1 MKVVRLGDM
10 AVPAELTDLINET
23 MATSFKIVPI
33 SQNKKDKSVTV
44 AMADPR
50 DPATLES
57 IRSFIGVDIKG
68 VIAAESDVMAAITRL
83 YAEKHESIQ
92 DVVKQIENDKGLA
105 QFQNRNENTTIPAEL
120 TELVNETMASAYKVV
135 PVSQNKK
142 DKSITVALAEPQNPA
157 TLDSLRLFLGVEVKG
172 AIAAEADV
180 MAAIERLYAGHQESI
195 QDVVKQIEQDKGL
208 AAFQNR
214 NDNTI
219 DLEAIEEMAEA
230 APVRKLLNMVLL
242 LAIKDKASDIHFEPF
257 EDEYKMRYRV
267 DGVLYEL
274 VPPPRHLAP
283 AISSRIK
290 VMANLDIAERRLPQD
305 GRIQLA
311 IGGNNVDI
319 RVSTLPTLFG
329 ESVVLRILD
338 RTVVQLDLNRI
349 GMPTDTLVVWRELIQ
364 KPTGI
369 ILVTGPTSSGKTTT
383 LYATLNELNHIAD
396 KIITT
401 EEPVEYEIDG
411 LIQVPINPDIGVT
424 FAACLRAILRQDP
437 DKILVGETRD
447 LETAEISIQASLT
460 GHIVFTTLHTNDA
473 PSAITR
479 LRDMGLP
486 TFLITATIEGVL
498 AQRLV
503 RKICT
508 NCKTEFTPGPE
519 VAMELGMTVEQA
531 AQKKFYY
538 GKGCDRCNNTGYKG
552 RMGIYELLMMNDN
565 LRDMIVN
572 EASLDDF
579 RAACRKAGM
588 RTLRETGLKNIHEG
602 LTTIEEIVRET
613 ILDDE

>member
-1 MKVVRLGDM
+1 MARRLGTILVDMGYLDEEKLWNLLEEQKRSGGELLGKVAVRLGVVKEEQVLKALGEQLGM
-10 AVPAELTDLINET
+10 KVIKLSETTIPSELTEVVNET
-23 MATSFKIVPI
+23 MATAFK
-33 SQNKKDKSVTV
+33 
-44 AMADPR
+44 A
-50 DPATLES
+50 
-57 IRSFIGVDIKG
+57 
-68 VIAAESDVMAAITRL
+68 
-83 YAEKHESIQ
+83 
-92 DVVKQIENDKGLA
+92 
-105 QFQNRNENTTIPAEL
+105 
-120 TELVNETMASAYKVV
+120 V

-157 TLDSLRLFLGVEVKG
+157 TLDSLRSFLGVEVKG
-172 AIAAEADV
+172 AIASEAEV
-180 MAAIERLYAGHQESI
+180 TQAIEKLYAGHQESI
-195 QDVVKQIEQDKGL
+195 EDVVKQIEQDKGL
-208 AAFQNR
+208 SQFSTR
-214 NDNTI
+214 SENTI

-242 LAIKDKASDIHFEPF
+242 LSIKDKASDIHFEPF

-305 GRIQLA
+305 GRIELA
-311 IGGNNVDI
+311 IGGNQVDI

-338 RTVVQLDLNRI
+338 RTVVQLDLNKI
-349 GMPTDTLVVWRELIQ
+349 GMPEDTLKVWREVIH
-364 KPTGI
+364 KPNGI

-383 LYATLNELNHIAD
+383 LYATLNELNEVSE

-401 EEPVEYEIDG
+401 EEPVEYDIDG
-411 LIQVPINPDIGVT
+411 LVQVPINPDIGVT

-447 LETAEISIQASLT
+447 LETAEIAIQASLT

-479 LRDMGLP
+479 LRDMGLA
-486 TFLITATIEGVL
+486 TFLITATVEAVL

-503 RKICT
+503 RKIC
-508 NCKTEFTPGPE
+508 NFCRTEFMPTQE
-519 VAMELGMTVEQA
+519 IALELGMTQA
-531 AQKKFYY
+531 EAATKKFFY
-538 GKGCDRCNNTGYKG
+538 GKGCERCNNTGYKG
-552 RMGIYELLMMNDN
+552 RMGVYELVVMNDE
-565 LRDMIVN
+565 LREMIVA

-579 RAACRKAGM
+579 RNACRKYGM
-588 RTLRETGLKNIHEG
+588 RTLRESGLQAIHAG
-602 LTTIEEIVRET
+602 LTSVEEIMRET
-613 ILDDE
+613 VVDEL

>member
-1 MKVVRLGDM
+1 MARRLGTILVDMGYLDEDALWKVLEEQKRSDGELIGKVATKMGLVSEDQVLKALGEQFGMKVVRLGEM
-10 AVPAELTDLINET
+10 AVAGELTDLVNET

-57 IRSFIGVDIKG
+57 IRSFIGVDVKG

-83 YAEKHESIQ
+83 YAGKQESIQ

-105 QFQNRNENTTIPAEL
+105 QFQNRNE
-120 TELVNETMASAYKVV
+120 
-135 PVSQNKK
+135 
-142 DKSITVALAEPQNPA
+142 
-157 TLDSLRLFLGVEVKG
+157 
-172 AIAAEADV
+172 
-180 MAAIERLYAGHQESI
+180 
-195 QDVVKQIEQDKGL
+195 
-208 AAFQNR
+208 
-214 NDNTI
+214 NTI

-242 LAIKDKASDIHFEPF
+242 LAIKDKASDVHFEPF

-267 DGVLYEL
+267 DGILYEL

-290 VMANLDIAERRLPQD
+290 VMSNLDIAERRLPQD
-305 GRIQLA
+305 GRIELA
-311 IGGNNVDI
+311 IGGNQVDI

-338 RTVVQLDLNRI
+338 RTVVNLDLNKI
-349 GMPTDTLVVWRELIQ
+349 GMPEDTLVLWRTVIM
-364 KPTGI
+364 KPNGI

-383 LYATLNELNHIAD
+383 LYATLNELNSIED

-401 EEPVEYEIDG
+401 EEPVEYDIDG
-411 LIQVPINPDIGVT
+411 LIQVPINGEIGVT

-486 TFLITATIEGVL
+486 TFLITATVEAVL

-503 RKICT
+503 RKIC
-508 NCKTEFTPGPE
+508 NFCRTEFTPSPE
-519 VAMELGMTVEQA
+519 VAMELGMTPEEA
-531 AQKKFYY
+531 AVKKFYY
-538 GKGCDRCNNTGYKG
+538 GKGCEKCNNTGYKG
-552 RMGIYELLMMNDN
+552 RMGIYELLVMNEE
-565 LRDMIVN
+565 LREMIVS
-572 EASLDDF
+572 EASLDAF
-579 RAACRKAGM
+579 REACRKFGM
-588 RTLRETGLKNIHEG
+588 RTLRESGLMAIHSG
-602 LTTIEEIVRET
+602 QTSIEEIVRET
-613 ILDDE
+613 MLDDA

>member
-1 MKVVRLGDM
+1 MARRLGTILVDMGYLDEEKLWNVLEEQKRSGNELIGKVAVRLGLVKEEQVLKALGEQLSM
-10 AVPAELTDLINET
+10 KV
-23 MATSFKIVPI
+23 
-33 SQNKKDKSVTV
+33 
-44 AMADPR
+44 
-50 DPATLES
+50 
-57 IRSFIGVDIKG
+57 IKLS
-68 VIAAESDVMAAITRL
+68 E
-83 YAEKHESIQ
+83 
-92 DVVKQIENDKGLA
+92 
-105 QFQNRNENTTIPAEL
+105 TTIPAEL
-120 TELVNETMASAYKVV
+120 TDLVNETMATAFKIV
-135 PVSQNKK
+135 PVAQNKK

-157 TLDSLRLFLGVEVKG
+157 TLDSLRSFLQVEVKG
-172 AIAAEADV
+172 VIAAESEV

-195 QDVVKQIEQDKGL
+195 EDVVKEIESDKGL
-208 AAFQNR
+208 SQFRSR
-214 NDNTI
+214 NENTI

-242 LAIKDKASDIHFEPF
+242 LSIKDKASDIHFEPF

-283 AISSRIK
+283 AIASRIK

-311 IGGNNVDI
+311 IGGNQVDI

-338 RTVVQLDLNRI
+338 RTVVQLDLNKI
-349 GMPTDTLVVWRELIQ
+349 GMPEDTLARWRELM
-364 KPTGI
+364 KRPNGI

-383 LYATLNELNHIAD
+383 LYATLSELNSVED

-401 EEPVEYEIDG
+401 EEPVEYEIEG
-411 LIQVPINPDIGVT
+411 LVQVPINSEIGVT
-424 FAACLRAILRQDP
+424 FANCLRAILRQDP

-447 LETAEISIQASLT
+447 LETAEIAIQASLT
-460 GHIVFTTLHTNDA
+460 GHMVFTTLHTNDA

-486 TFLITATIEGVL
+486 TFLITATVEGVL

-503 RKICT
+503 RRICT
-508 NCKTEFTPGPE
+508 NCRTEFMPSLE
-519 VAMELGMTVEQA
+519 VCMELGLSPAEA
-531 AQKKFYY
+531 ATKKWFY
-538 GKGCDRCNNTGYKG
+538 GQGCERCNNTGYKG
-552 RMGIYELLMMNDN
+552 RIGIYELLIMNEK
-565 LRDMIVN
+565 LREMVVA

-579 RAACRKAGM
+579 RNECRRQGM
-588 RTLRETGLKNIHEG
+588 RSLRESGLLAIHSGLTSIEEVLRETI
-602 LTTIEEIVRET
+602 I
-613 ILDDE
+613 DED

>member
-1 MKVVRLGDM
+1 MARRIGTILVDMGYLDEDALWKVLEEQKRSDGELLGKVATRMGLVTEDQVLKALGEQFGLKVVRLGDM
-10 AVPAELTDLINET
+10 SIPSELTELVNET

-44 AMADPR
+44 ALGDPR
-50 DPATLES
+50 DPATLDS
-57 IRSFIGVDIKG
+57 IKSFLGVEVKA
-68 VIAAESDVMAAITRL
+68 VVAAESDVLAAITRL
-83 YAEKHESIQ
+83 YAGKQESIQ

-105 QFQNRNENTTIPAEL
+105 QFSHRNE
-120 TELVNETMASAYKVV
+120 
-135 PVSQNKK
+135 
-142 DKSITVALAEPQNPA
+142 
-157 TLDSLRLFLGVEVKG
+157 
-172 AIAAEADV
+172 
-180 MAAIERLYAGHQESI
+180 
-195 QDVVKQIEQDKGL
+195 
-208 AAFQNR
+208 
-214 NDNTI
+214 NTI

-290 VMANLDIAERRLPQD
+290 VMSNLDIAERRLPQD
-305 GRIQLA
+305 GRIELA
-311 IGGNNVDI
+311 IGGNQVDI

-338 RTVVQLDLNRI
+338 RTVVNLDLNKI
-349 GMPTDTLVVWRELIQ
+349 GMAEDILVLWRTVIE
-364 KPTGI
+364 KPNGI

-383 LYATLNELNHIAD
+383 LYATLNELNKIED

-401 EEPVEYEIDG
+401 EEPVEYDIDG
-411 LIQVPINPDIGVT
+411 LIQVPINGEIGVT

-486 TFLITATIEGVL
+486 TFLITATVEAVL

-503 RKICT
+503 RKIC
-508 NCKTEFTPGPE
+508 NFCRTEFTPSPE
-519 VAMELGMTVEQA
+519 IAMELGMTPEEA
-531 AQKKFYY
+531 SLKKFYY
-538 GKGCDRCNNTGYKG
+538 GKGCEKCNNTGYKG
-552 RMGIYELLMMNDN
+552 RMGIYELLVMNEE
-565 LRDMIVN
+565 LREMIVS
-572 EASLDDF
+572 EASLDAF
-579 RAACRKAGM
+579 REACRKYGM
-588 RTLRETGLKNIHEG
+588 RTLRESGLMAIHTGQ
-602 LTTIEEIVRET
+602 TSIEEVVRET
-613 ILDDE
+613 MLDDA